1 MHAGKALLGSLND
14 AKRRALIS
22 QLELV
27 ALTPANDH
35 PIMICRAGVQ

>member
-22 QLELV
+22 QLDLV
-27 ALTPANDH
+27 ALTPRT
-35 PIMICRAGVQ
+35 ITRS